1 MAAREKTRTRHLG
14 FAPSCSPAGAGA
26 GAGAARCPSTPPRA
40 LAAAIAL
47 VAMTA
52 IAGCGKSGP
61 PSKAEYVTR
70 ANAIC
75 IDERQRMTSI
85 ALQRESLV
93 QAIDESNQARAQTAA
108 KLEKLQKPAASAAV
122 SEWLAAR
129 ATALAAAR
137 AVSAN
142 RRDRAANRAYLRAA
156 ARAEALA
163 KALGVTSCVG
173 FASS

>member
-1 MAAREKTRTRHLG
+1 MAARENTRTRH
-14 FAPSCSPAGAGA
+14 ASIAASSSPAGAGA
-26 GAGAARCPSTPPRA
+26 APCPSTPPRA
-40 LAAAIAL
+40 LAAAIA
-47 VAMTA
+47 VAAVTA

-75 IDERQRMTSI
+75 AEEKQRMTSI

-93 QAIDESNQARAQTAA
+93 QAIDESNQARAQAAA
-108 KLEKLQKPAASAAV
+108 KLEKLQKPAASAAI

-156 ARAEALA
+156 ARAESLA
-163 KALGVTSCVG
+163 RALGVTNCVG